1 MPHLLHLDSS
11 ADPERSRSRAITATF
26 ATAWRDHGSD
36 YTVTYRDLHR
46 DPLPHLADAALHW
59 PLRLRPEGAA
69 PPAAAEA
76 LQDELIAEL
85 IGADVLL
92 VGAPLYNYSLPS
104 SLKAWID
111 HIHVPGVTAPFDVT
125 TQPMAGRPAVIVNS
139 QGASYDAHSPTE
151 GWDHAVPVLDL
162 ILGNSLGMTLTVITT
177 SLTLAETVPA
187 LADQVERSR
196 AELAGG
202 HEKAAETAKRL
213 AAAAGAANAELRV
226 RSGSSQVIFY
236 SQRRKRRS
244 AVLVASP
251 QGRVPGAVDQMR

>member
-11 ADPERSRSRAITATF
+11 ADTERSRSRAITASF
-26 ATAWRDHGSD
+26 AAAWRDQGAD
-36 YTVTYRDLHR
+36 CTVTHRDLHR

-59 PLRLRPEGAA
+59 PPRLRPAVAA

-76 LQDELIAEL
+76 LQGELIAEL
-85 IGADVLL
+85 ISADVLL

-111 HIHVPGVTAPFDVT
+111 HIHVPGVTASFDGDT
-125 TQPMAGRPAVIVNS
+125 RPLAGRPAVIVSS
-139 QGASYDAHSPTE
+139 QGASYDAHTPTE

-162 ILGNSLGMTLTVITT
+162 ILGSSLGMTLTVITT

-196 AELAGG
+196 AELARA
-202 HEKAAETAKRL
+202 HELAAETARRL
-213 AAAAGAANAELRV
+213 AAAR
-226 RSGSSQVIFY
+226 
-236 SQRRKRRS
+236 
-244 AVLVASP
+244 P
-251 QGRVPGAVDQMR
+251 PG

>member
-11 ADPERSRSRAITATF
+11 ADVERSRSRASTATF
-26 ATAWRDHGSD
+26 AAAWRDHGAGYSI
-36 YTVTYRDLHR
+36 THRDLHR

-59 PLRLRPEGAA
+59 PLRLRPAGAA

-85 IGADVLL
+85 IAADVLL

-111 HIHVPGVTAPFDVT
+111 HIHVPGVTAPFDVPA
-125 TQPMAGRPAVIVNS
+125 QPMAGRPAVIVNS
-139 QGASYDAHSPTE
+139 QGACYDAHTPTQ

-162 ILGNSLGMTLTVITT
+162 ILGHSLGMTLTVITT

-196 AELAGG
+196 AELARA
-202 HEKAAETAKRL
+202 HQKAAETAKQL
-213 AAAAGAANAELRV
+213 AAGLALAP
-226 RSGSSQVIFY
+226 
-236 SQRRKRRS
+236 RRITR
-244 AVLVASP
+244 
-251 QGRVPGAVDQMR
+251 QN

>member
-26 ATAWRDHGSD
+26 AAAWREHGPD

-59 PLRLRPEGAA
+59 PPRLRPADAA
-69 PPAAAEA
+69 PPTAAEA
-76 LQDELIAEL
+76 LQQELLAEL
-85 IGADVLL
+85 TSADVLL
-92 VGAPLYNYSLPS
+92 MGAPLYNYSLPS

-111 HIHVPGVTAPFDVT
+111 HIHVPGVTAPFDVP

-139 QGASYDAHSPTE
+139 QGASYDAHTPTE
-151 GWDHAVPVLDL
+151 GWDHAIPVLEL

-187 LADQVERSR
+187 LADQLDRSR
-196 AELAGG
+196 AELARA
-202 HEKAAETAKRL
+202 HEQAVETAARL
-213 AAAAGAANAELRV
+213 AA
-226 RSGSSQVIFY
+226 
-236 SQRRKRRS
+236 RR
-244 AVLVASP
+244 
-251 QGRVPGAVDQMR
+251 GG